1 MRDVGLDLS
10 FLIEFTFNDD
20 IVKSIEEH
28 ARKCEDIIIGSIA
41 VEAFEPQTPDYLF
54 WSARGIELNQNAPSI
69 SKSTVDL
76 YSVLIDFASDVAVL
90 MSLTLYSKIVW
101 CLCTFF
107 TTYVN
112 TVSKIMDKEYGNVQV
127 YPYSHFI

>member
-1 MRDVGLDLS
+1 MGLDLS
-10 FLIEFTFNDD
+10 FLIEFTFQDD
-20 IVKSIEEH
+20 IIKSIEDH
-28 ARKCEDIIIGSIA
+28 AKKCEDIIIASIA
-41 VEAFEPQTPDYLF
+41 SESFEPQTPDYLF
-54 WSARGIELNQNAPSI
+54 WSARGIELKETAQPI

-107 TTYVN
+107 STYVQ
-112 TVSKIMDKEYGNVQV
+112 TMFKIMEKSYSNLQV
-127 YPYSHFI
+127 